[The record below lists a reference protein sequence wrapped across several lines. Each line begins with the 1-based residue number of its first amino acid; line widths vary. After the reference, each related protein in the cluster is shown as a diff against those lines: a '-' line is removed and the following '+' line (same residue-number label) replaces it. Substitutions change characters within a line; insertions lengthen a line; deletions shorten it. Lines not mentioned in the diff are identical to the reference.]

1 MSTQFRFE
9 PLGFSWVALH
19 PQPKGIIRFIGGA
32 FFGSFPTLSYRY
44 FLQTLFESG
53 YTIVAIPFRFTF
65 QHWSVSLSLLEEQNQ
80 VKNLLVE
87 KAKAAGYDSE
97 LYLENSNYFW
107 LGHSLGCKY
116 IALLELLS
124 DKNWLTYLQ
133 DCISQEEIDKIRR
146 RLGDNQAIF
155 NQPSLLLAPDISDT
169 ESAIPIQS
177 LAHFIDQMGWG
188 VLPSRTQIECMIHR
202 SQLFNI
208 TGLISFKSDDIAGN
222 ESNKQKG
229 VYWFIQ
235 QLKNQNLIHQ
245 EIPGKHLEPVGVQIG
260 QFIVDLNPLDKFI
273 EPISKRQLEPVALT
287 FLQQLSERI
296 KSALSPSISASQKKT
311 ISKVPVGVST
321 SKR

>member
-1 MSTQFRFE
+1 MSTEFRFE
-9 PLGFSWVALH
+9 PVGFSWVAFH

-44 FLQTLFESG
+44 FLEKLFKSG

-65 QHWSVSLSLLEEQNQ
+65 EHWSVSLSLLEEQNELQ
-80 VKNLLVE
+80 NLLVE
-87 KAKAAGYDSE
+87 KAKAAGYDGE
-97 LYLENSNYFW
+97 FYLDNSNYFW
-107 LGHSLGCKY
+107 IGHSLGCKY

-124 DKNWLTYLQ
+124 DQNGLTYLQ
-133 DCISQEEIDKIRR
+133 DCIDQEEIDQIRR
-146 RLGDNQAIF
+146 RLGDQKAIF

-169 ESAIPIQS
+169 ESAIPIKS
-177 LAHFIDQMGWG
+177 IAHFIDKIGLG
-188 VLPSRTQIECMIHR
+188 VLPSRSQTQCMIHR

-235 QLKNQNLIHQ
+235 QLNNQNLIHQ
-245 EIPGKHLEPVGVQIG
+245 EIPGKHLEPLGVQIG
-260 QFIVDLNPLDKFI
+260 QYLVDFNPLDKFI
-273 EPISKRQLEPVALT
+273 APLSRRQLEPVALT
-287 FLQQLSERI
+287 ILQQLSDRL
-296 KSALSPSISASQKKT
+296 KSALLPSVSQTQKKS

>member
-1 MSTQFRFE
+1 MSTQLRFE
-9 PLGFSWVALH
+9 PIGFSWVALH
-19 PQPKGIIRFIGGA
+19 PQPKGIVRLIGGA

-65 QHWSVSLSLLEEQNQ
+65 RHWSVALNLLEEQNELQ
-80 VKNLLVE
+80 NLLVE
-87 KAKAAGYDSE
+87 KAKAAGYDGE
-97 LYLENSNYFW
+97 FYLENSNYFW
-107 LGHSLGCKY
+107 IGHSLGCKY

-124 DKNWLTYLQ
+124 DQNGLTYFQ

-146 RLGDNQAIF
+146 RLDDKNAIF
-155 NQPSLLLAPDISDT
+155 NQPSLLIAPDISDT
-169 ESAIPIQS
+169 DSAIPIKF
-177 LAHFIDQMGWG
+177 LADFIDEIGLG
-188 VLPSRTQIECMIHR
+188 VLPSRSQTECMIHR
-202 SQLFNI
+202 SKLFNI

-245 EIPGKHLEPVGVQIG
+245 EIPGKHLEPVGVKIG
-260 QFIVDLNPLDKFI
+260 KNIVDLNPWDKLI
-273 EPISKRQLEPVALT
+273 EPISKRKLEPVALT
-287 FLQQLSERI
+287 FLQQLSDRI
-296 KSALSPSISASQKKT
+296 KSALLQSISQTQKKT
-311 ISKVPVGVST
+311 ISKVPVGVVA

>member
-1 MSTQFRFE
+1 MSTQLRFE
-9 PLGFSWVALH
+9 PLGFSWVAFH
-19 PQPKGIIRFIGGA
+19 PQPKGVIRFIGGA

-44 FLQTLFESG
+44 FLETLFESG

-65 QHWSVSLSLLEEQNQ
+65 RHWSVALSLLEEQNELQ
-80 VKNLLVE
+80 NLLVE
-87 KAKAAGYDSE
+87 KAKAAGYDGKF
-97 LYLENSNYFW
+97 YLENSNYLW
-107 LGHSLGCKY
+107 VGHSLGCKY

-124 DKNWLTYLQ
+124 DKNGLTYFQ
-133 DCISQEEIDKIRR
+133 DCISQKQLDTIRR
-146 RLGDNQAIF
+146 RLGDKKAIF

-188 VLPSRTQIECMIHR
+188 VLPSRTQIECMIDR

-222 ESNKQKG
+222 DNNKQKG

-245 EIPGKHLEPVGVQIG
+245 EIPGKHLEPVGIKIG
-260 QFIVDLNPLDKFI
+260 KSIVDFNPWDKFI
-273 EPISKRQLEPVALT
+273 EPIYKRQLEPVAVRI
-287 FLQQLSERI
+287 LQQLSDRV
-296 KSALSPSISASQKKT
+296 KSALLQSSYQTQKKS
-311 ISKVPVGVST
+311 ISKVTVGVST
-321 SKR
+321 SKH